1 MPSVL
6 VGELRGNHGSSSSLP
21 TFRLATNR
29 SMDRIDFDTALPDEV
44 YDLVAQGA
52 PFPALYAGPLF
63 VGKGGRDAQQAL
75 DDELSD
81 LPEETGDE
89 PSPAC

>member
-1 MPSVL
+1 MMPEVAGFSR
-6 VGELRGNHGSSSSLP
+6 LRKIWNA
-21 TFRLATNR
+21 LADLLDGA
-29 SMDRIDFDTALPDEV
+29 DRIDFDTALPDEV

-81 LPEETGDE
+81 LPKEIDD
-89 PSPAC
+89 